1 MKTLWDTERF
11 GQAQGLHAQQWIL
24 LLAIY
29 VYLIT
34 CIFLITKNLIEKYL
48 LYWTFQVSWDFFS
61 L

>member
-34 CIFLITKNLIEKYL
+34 KNLIEKYL